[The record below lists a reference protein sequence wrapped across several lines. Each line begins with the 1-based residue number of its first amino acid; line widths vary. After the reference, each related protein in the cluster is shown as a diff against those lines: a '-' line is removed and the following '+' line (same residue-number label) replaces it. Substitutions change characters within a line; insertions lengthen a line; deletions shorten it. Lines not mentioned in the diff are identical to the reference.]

1 MQFPYHAS
9 ALRVEQPLGYFYVA
23 VLPARLLLDVAYSDV
38 MSASAI
44 SGKDAYSL
52 DGTQRVV
59 SQTRLQQISEYINRA
74 DAAFP
79 NSIILAGNF
88 RQEDGLI
95 EDEDVPEDDEAAANK
110 GEGVINHREQ
120 RVLDPQPAARSWEIA
135 EAEDGCYRLTIPTR
149 AKLAAII
156 DGQHRLFGFALA
168 NPERLDMSLM
178 CSIYLDL
185 PKPYQAQL
193 FATINSTQKRVDKS
207 LTYELFGYNV
217 EQETEELWTPDK
229 VAVFLSRRLATDSQ
243 SALKGRIVIA
253 PKKDAVLTKLG
264 AEATWRVSTA
274 VIVEGIMRLF
284 TSNPKRDNALMLET
298 TRKSRRDL
306 GALRTDRSPLRTL
319 YLDSQD
325 AVIYKMVAN
334 YLVACEKL
342 FWSSAPPSSFITKT
356 VGVQA
361 LFDILRSFAK
371 AANESKNISSSYF
384 EEKLRP
390 ASDIDF
396 ASAEFRNASGS
407 GRSAIRRAI
416 ADAVL

>member
-1 MQFPYHAS
+1 MKFPYQVP

-38 MSASAI
+38 LSASAI
-44 SGKDAYSL
+44 PGRDAYTL
-52 DGTQRVV
+52 DGTQRIV
-59 SQTRLQQISEYINRA
+59 SQTRLTQISEYINRA
-74 DAAFP
+74 DSAFP
-79 NSIILAGNF
+79 NSIIIAANF

-95 EDEDVPEDDEAAANK
+95 EDEESLYDEEAPVDRGGSGSKNMETSAEVP
-110 GEGVINHREQ
+110 
-120 RVLDPQPAARSWEIA
+120 PAARRWEILQTKG
-135 EAEDGCYRLTIPTR
+135 DCFQLSIPTK

-217 EQETEELWTPDK
+217 EQEAEELWTPDK
-229 VAVFLSRRLATDSQ
+229 VAVFLSRRLATDTL

-264 AEATWRVSTA
+264 ADAMWRISTA
-274 VIVEGIMRLF
+274 VVVEGIMRLF
-284 TSNPKRDNALMLET
+284 TSNPKRDTALMLDT
-298 TRKSRRDL
+298 TRKSRQDL
-306 GALRTDRSPLRTL
+306 AGLRTDRSPLRGL
-319 YLDSQD
+319 YVNSQD
-325 AVIYKMVAN
+325 AVIYKMVSN
-334 YLVACEKL
+334 FLVACERV
-342 FWSSAPPSSFITKT
+342 FWSAASSESFITKT

-371 AANESKNISSSYF
+371 EANEGKNISATYF

-416 ADAVL
+416 ASAVSE

>member
-1 MQFPYHAS
+1 MHFPYRVS

-44 SGKDAYSL
+44 PDKDAYVL

-79 NSIILAGNF
+79 NSIIIAANF

-95 EDEDVPEDDEAAANK
+95 EDEDSVDDEPAADE
-110 GEGVINHREQ
+110 GEVDIAHQEQ
-120 RVLDPQPAARSWEIA
+120 RALGGEPMTRRWEIA
-135 EAEDGCYRLTIPTR
+135 ETNEGCYRLTIPTK

-217 EQETEELWTPDK
+217 EQEPEELWTPDK

-243 SALKGRIVIA
+243 SAFKGRIIIA

-264 AEATWRVSTA
+264 EEATWRVSTA
-274 VIVEGIMRLF
+274 VVVEGIMRLF
-284 TSNPKRDNALMLET
+284 TSNPKRDTALMLET
-298 TRKSRRDL
+298 TRRSRRDL
-306 GALRTDRSPLRTL
+306 RALRTDRSPLRAL

-325 AVIYKMVAN
+325 AVIYKMVVN
-334 YLVACEKL
+334 YLLACQKL
-342 FWSSAPPSSFITKT
+342 FWSGAPHDSFITKT

-371 AANESKNISSSYF
+371 AADEDKNISSSYF

-396 ASAEFRNASGS
+396 SCAEFRNASGS